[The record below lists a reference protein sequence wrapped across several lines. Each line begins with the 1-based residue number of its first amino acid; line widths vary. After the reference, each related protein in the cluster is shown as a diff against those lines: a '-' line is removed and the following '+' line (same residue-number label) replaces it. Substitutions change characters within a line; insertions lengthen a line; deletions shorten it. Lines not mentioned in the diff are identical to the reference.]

1 MKALAPVEPH
11 DKGKW
16 PTALRTQYDS
26 GLNVVCVATRA
37 LDLSHS
43 APGMSTPGGAA
54 ICVQRT
60 VALVSGV
67 GAELPTDACPLH
79 ATRMHAVASTPSMDE
94 ARGSAVTGINVWW
107 TVATGGQTFPTHF
120 AGMMALAGT
129 GSSPRTHS
137 EASSRLTPG
146 MPISGFEGRQRYFPV
161 ASAALPQK
169 PAAPFAVPVLTVAAM
184 VIPAI
189 AFAWLLGHPA
199 TDASVRV
206 PFEHFAIVTTVSA
219 LAFILA
225 ILLAI
230 AAMQIAQYRV
240 LFLCLGFMA
249 MGGIFAVHGLETPGI
264 LGDPGD
270 VAYAGQIVGISAY
283 LSLFVAALFFAT
295 SYTPI
300 TGAFERRLPFSPAG
314 WIIVVVATALGIYAA
329 IALINGPLIAQL
341 PFGTR
346 PYSLMLAGTTIALLL
361 FAATRQASSYVVAR
375 LPLQGVL
382 VGVFLILAEAQV
394 IMVLGTVWRLSW
406 WEYHILMLASVTL
419 ALWSVGTQL
428 SRGQSLRSLVEA
440 TLELEVKV
448 GAELEHVDTIAALAA
463 AIEARDEN
471 TKGHNLRV
479 AELAVKIGRAMELP
493 NDTLRTLARAGLL
506 HDVGKIGIPDSILS
520 KPGSLSPDEW
530 TVIKR
535 HPEMGHAILDRVDKL
550 RHEAEIVIAH
560 HERLDGSGYPRG
572 LRGDQIPLEA
582 RILAVADTYDVLVS
596 DRPYRKAMGR
606 AHAVAI
612 LREECGTHLWEPAVR
627 ALLRSIG
634 ESVEPNAKAA

>member
-1 MKALAPVEPH
+1 M
-11 DKGKW
+11 
-16 PTALRTQYDS
+16 PT
-26 GLNVVCVATRA
+26 
-37 LDLSHS
+37 
-43 APGMSTPGGAA
+43 
-54 ICVQRT
+54 
-60 VALVSGV
+60 
-67 GAELPTDACPLH
+67 
-79 ATRMHAVASTPSMDE
+79 
-94 ARGSAVTGINVWW
+94 
-107 TVATGGQTFPTHF
+107 
-120 AGMMALAGT
+120 
-129 GSSPRTHS
+129 
-137 EASSRLTPG
+137 
-146 MPISGFEGRQRYFPV
+146 SGFQGCHRYFPV
-161 ASAALPQK
+161 ASAALPNK
-169 PAAPFAVPVLTVAAM
+169 PSAPFAVPVLTAAAM

-189 AFAWLLGHPA
+189 AFAWLIGHPA
-199 TDASVRV
+199 ADATARV

-219 LAFILA
+219 LAFTLA

-264 LGDPGD
+264 LGDPED
-270 VAYAGQIVGISAY
+270 AEYAGQIVGISAY
-283 LSLFVAALFFAT
+283 LSLFVAAVFFAA

-346 PYSLMLAGTTIALLL
+346 PYSLVLAGTTIVLLL
-361 FAATRQASSYVVAR
+361 FAAARQASSYVVAR

-382 VGVFLILAEAQV
+382 VGVFLLLAEAQV
-394 IMVLGTVWRLSW
+394 IMVLGTVWKLSW
-406 WEYHILMLASVTL
+406 WEYHVLMLAGVML
-419 ALWSVGTQL
+419 ALWSFATQL
-428 SRGQSLRSLVEA
+428 SRGQSLRSLVEG

-479 AELAVKIGRAMELP
+479 AELAVQIGRAMELP

-606 AHAVAI
+606 AHAVTI

-627 ALLRSIG
+627 ALLRSLG